1 MISIFQNPR
10 LIAAVLLTVVTF
22 WVYAPVRHHEFLE
35 YDDDEYITNDVR
47 VQQGLSWDNVVWAL
61 TTVQTATGNWHP
73 LTTLSHMLDCQLF
86 GLDPAGHHLT
96 NLLFHLANV
105 LLLFGVLHRMT
116 GALWPS
122 AMVAALFGLHPLN
135 VESVAWVA
143 ERKNVLSTLFWLLT
157 IWAYLGYVQRP
168 GWMRYLGVAGLCML
182 GLMSKPMTVTL
193 PCTLLLLD
201 YWPLGRL
208 GKDWKEFQARLPRL
222 VVEKLPLFILVAVI
236 SFLTLQ
242 AQSLAIRTLETLPLG
257 VRLANAVVAYALYLV
272 KMAWP
277 VRLSVFYPHFAY
289 SPSFWP
295 VFWAALLLMG
305 ISLGIGLTQQ
315 RFRYL
320 EVGWL
325 WFLGTL
331 VPVSGLVQVGLQSMA
346 DRYAYVPL
354 IGVFVMVAWGVSD
367 LTKKHRRLKPRGVAA
382 AGVCVLIILAALT
395 RMQLRPW
402 QDTITL
408 FEHALQVTSNN
419 YVAHDIVGSELYKKQ
434 EFEAA
439 IEHYREALR
448 IHPRYSQSHF
458 NWGLAAIGQ
467 GHMDEAVEHFS
478 EAVKINPEDYQAHH
492 NLGVALVRQGRFE
505 EAIEYFQKTV
515 EIDPTY
521 PQAHHN
527 WGRALVG
534 QGSFEA
540 AVEHFR
546 EALKV
551 TPDYSPIHYDLG
563 VALVRLGSLEEAV
576 EHFQEAVTIDP
587 RYSEAHH
594 NWGVVLIR
602 QGRVEEAIEHL
613 QEAVRIDPH
622 YFRAHYT
629 LGVVLAGQESVDE
642 AIHHFSE
649 AIRIDPAHSEAQENL
664 KRLQSR

>member
-1 MISIFQNPR
+1 MRFNDIWRHPR
-10 LIAAVLLTVVTF
+10 LITAVLLTVVTF
-22 WVYAPVRHHEFLE
+22 WVYAPVRNHEFLE
-35 YDDDEYITNDVR
+35 YDDDKYVTNDVR
-47 VQQGLSWDNVVWAL
+47 VQQGLSWDNVIWAL

-96 NLLFHLANV
+96 SLLFHLANV
-105 LLLFGVLHRMT
+105 LLLFGVLQRMT

-157 IWAYLGYVQRP
+157 IWAYAGYVRRP
-168 GWMRYLGVAGLCML
+168 GWLRYLGVAGLCML

-222 VVEKLPLFILVAVI
+222 VAEKMPLLIPAAI
-236 SFLTLQ
+236 TSFVTIQ
-242 AQSLAIRTLETLPLG
+242 AQSTTILSLEALPLG
-257 VRLANAVVAYALYLV
+257 VRLANAVVSYALYLV
-272 KMAWP
+272 KMVWP
-277 VRLSVFYPHFAY
+277 LRLAVFYPNFAY
-289 SPSFWP
+289 SLSFWL
-295 VFWAALLLMG
+295 VLWAALLLMG
-305 ISLGIGLTQQ
+305 ISLGIGLTRQ

-382 AGVCVLIILAALT
+382 AGVCVLIIFAALT

-419 YVAHDIVGSELYKKQ
+419 YVAHEKVGSELYKKQ
-434 EFEAA
+434 EFE
-439 IEHYREALR
+439 
-448 IHPRYSQSHF
+448 
-458 NWGLAAIGQ
+458 
-467 GHMDEAVEHFS
+467 EAVEHFR
-478 EAVKINPEDYQAHH
+478 EVLRINPENYQAHD
-492 NLGVALVRQGRFE
+492 NLGVALV
-505 EAIEYFQKTV
+505 
-515 EIDPTY
+515 
-521 PQAHHN
+521 
-527 WGRALVG
+527 G
-534 QGSFEA
+534 QGSLEE
-540 AVEHFR
+540 AVEHFK
-546 EALKV
+546 ETLKIN
-551 TPDYSPIHYDLG
+551 PEHSQAHHSLG
-563 VALVRLGSLEEAV
+563 IALVRLGSLEEAI
-576 EHFQEAVTIDP
+576 EHFQRTVEIDP
-587 RYSEAHH
+587 TH
-594 NWGVVLIR
+594 
-602 QGRVEEAIEHL
+602 
-613 QEAVRIDPH
+613 P
-622 YFRAHYT
+622 
-629 LGVVLAGQESVDE
+629 
-642 AIHHFSE
+642 
-649 AIRIDPAHSEAQENL
+649 
-664 KRLQSR
+664 